1 MKNNRVFVRDLL
13 EEVYRLLGSNLP
25 RESYAFK
32 GGYILMKEFGAEV
45 RKTMD
50 IDLSISG
57 IDVYYD
63 IIRIISPLLED
74 YKLKEELSKYKVKE
88 PIENNLKNISGGI
101 KIYRLGNF
109 NGVQRSF
116 KVTDIDISIHSVK
129 KGITVNADGFSQYTF
144 ERMLADKICVMYSNT
159 DTILRRIRDVYDI
172 FCIYRR
178 IYRSVDRGLVLD
190 LLIDRGVNISQKS
203 VFENVI
209 EHDPERILKALKDM
223 LEDDTR
229 VDKAYGKKVDIGG
242 VIETVL
248 VCINYF
254 RSYA

>member
-1 MKNNRVFVRDLL
+1 MFRNREIFR
-13 EEVYRLLGSNLP
+13 Y
-25 RESYAFK
+25 
-32 GGYILMKEFGAEV
+32 
-45 RKTMD
+45 
-50 IDLSISG
+50 
-57 IDVYYD
+57 
-63 IIRIISPLLED
+63 
-74 YKLKEELSKYKVKE
+74 
-88 PIENNLKNISGGI
+88 
-101 KIYRLGNF
+101 
-109 NGVQRSF
+109 
-116 KVTDIDISIHSVK
+116 
-129 KGITVNADGFSQYTF
+129 ADGFSQYTF

>member
-1 MKNNRVFVRDLL
+1 MQMVFLSTLL
-13 EEVYRLLGSNLP
+13 
-25 RESYAFK
+25 K
-32 GGYILMKEFGAEV
+32 
-45 RKTMD
+45 
-50 IDLSISG
+50 
-57 IDVYYD
+57 
-63 IIRIISPLLED
+63 
-74 YKLKEELSKYKVKE
+74 
-88 PIENNLKNISGGI
+88 
-101 KIYRLGNF
+101 
-109 NGVQRSF
+109 
-116 KVTDIDISIHSVK
+116 
-129 KGITVNADGFSQYTF
+129 
-144 ERMLADKICVMYSNT
+144 ERMLADKISVMYSNT
-159 DTILRRIRDVYDI
+159 DTLLRRIRDVYDI